1 MDPPQL
7 GIPADTEA
15 GHSGDLEGLPESF
28 YTETAAEID
37 TFAGVAEATMYRD
50 EGWMFM
56 QLGRVIERSQFLVAL
71 LLFQLDADTDLE
83 EDADADWT
91 ALRRAY
97 HAFEAYN
104 RKYSVEVHSGQ
115 VLDLL
120 VADPLLPGSLSRTL
134 DIVAASLAAL
144 GPSSDERSG
153 GESQRLAGRL
163 GALVHRDWPDTED
176 REELLK
182 RARDNCREVHGLV
195 TASYFEYSVED
206 FPVR

>member
-1 MDPPQL
+1 
-7 GIPADTEA
+7 
-15 GHSGDLEGLPESF
+15 
-28 YTETAAEID
+28 
-37 TFAGVAEATMYRD
+37 MYRD

-71 LLFQLDADTDLE
+71 LLFQLDADTELE

-91 ALRRAY
+91 ALLRAY

-120 VADPLLPGSLSRTL
+120 VTDPLLPGSLSRTL
-134 DIVAASLAAL
+134 DMVVANLAAL
-144 GPSSDERSG
+144 ALGSDERSVD
-153 GESQRLAGRL
+153 ESQRLAGRL
-163 GALVHRDWPDTED
+163 GSLVHRDWPDTED

-182 RARDNCREVHGLV
+182 RARECCREVYGLV